1 MESEGGGGGGA
12 GGGGGGEG
20 TPRVARSTDSRP
32 LIAVRD
38 PTIPGGIALERSEG
52 HKKGKGVGAA
62 VALETLDIAEPGV
75 EPEEGAP
82 DAAKR
87 RQGATE
93 AVANIVNCIL
103 AAGAVGGAYALLN
116 TGVVTGVV
124 LYVLSAALMDASL
137 MLLVHVAAQ
146 VRIFDYQGLCA
157 RALGVFGY
165 VYTSAV
171 QWGQGYGCMVTYLM
185 VAADT
190 VESVLRMMLALAG
203 SSADGGLGAVL
214 TDRRAIVAAVLCVV
228 LPLCFLRNIS
238 SLAKTSYVSIASVVF
253 IAAAVMYKCAGG
265 VELDETQLEP
275 VPTHSIV
282 SGSILEGL
290 GIAAFSFVTHHES
303 LILYQG
309 LGDRSERNW
318 GSIVHY
324 SMTVACACL
333 LAIAI
338 PGYLTFYNTTTSNI
352 LNNYPNNDVF
362 MTLCRLLFGAT
373 MLLSY
378 PLEHFV
384 ARTVALDLL
393 RCPCCR
399 PHGTSSASGTDAATG
414 AGNQRLRYIVVT
426 LVLVLSSALIAM
438 FTRDLGAVLT
448 LTGGVCASSLAY
460 ILPAIMYLR
469 LVKTRDRT
477 RTALAITL
485 IVVGSILAL
494 GCPAWVVYRL
504 MFA

>member
-1 MESEGGGGGGA
+1 MEGEP
-12 GGGGGGEG
+12 GGGEG
-20 TPRVARSTDSRP
+20 SPRVGQERPSTDSRP

-38 PTIPGGIALERSEG
+38 PTIPGGIALERAEG
-52 HKKGKGVGAA
+52 KKATKA
-62 VALETLDIAEPGV
+62 VALAGMETLDVAEPGA
-75 EPEEGAP
+75 EAEEGAL
-82 DAAKR
+82 DAAAR
-87 RQGATE
+87 RRGATE

-137 MLLVHVAAQ
+137 KLLVHVAAR

-190 VESVLRMMLALAG
+190 VESVLRMVLALAG
-203 SSADGGLGAVL
+203 SSADGRLGAVL

-253 IAAAVMYKCAGG
+253 IAAAVMYKCAAG
-265 VELDETQLEP
+265 VELAEGQLEP

-338 PGYLTFYNTTTSNI
+338 PGYLTFYGTTTSNI
-352 LNNYPNNDVF
+352 LNNYPNDDVF

-399 PHGTSSASGTDAATG
+399 AHGTSSGSAAAAPA
-414 AGNQRLRYIVVT
+414 AGNPRLRYTVVT

-469 LVKTRDRT
+469 LVKARDRA

-485 IVVGSILAL
+485 IAVGSILAL

-504 MFA
+504 MRG

>member
-1 MESEGGGGGGA
+1 MSQER
-12 GGGGGGEG
+12 
-20 TPRVARSTDSRP
+20 PSTDSRP

-38 PTIPGGIALERSEG
+38 PTIPGGIALERAEG
-52 HKKGKGVGAA
+52 RGKKKGGAVPLA
-62 VALETLDIAEPGV
+62 VAGLEALDVAEPGAA
-75 EPEEGAP
+75 EEGAL
-82 DAAKR
+82 DAAAR
-87 RQGATE
+87 RRGATE

-124 LYVLSAALMDASL
+124 LYVASAALMDASL
-137 MLLVHVAAQ
+137 GLLVHVAAQ
-146 VRIFDYQGLCA
+146 TRIFDYQGLCA

-190 VESVLRMMLALAG
+190 VESVLRMVLALAG
-203 SSADGGLGAVL
+203 RGADAGLGAAL
-214 TDRRAIVAAVLCVV
+214 TDRRLIVAAVLVVV
-228 LPLCFLRNIS
+228 LPLCFLRNIG

-253 IAAAVMYKCAGG
+253 IAAAVMYKCAAG
-265 VELDETQLEP
+265 VELGEGQLEP
-275 VPTHSIV
+275 VPVHSIV

-318 GSIVHY
+318 ASIVHY

-338 PGYLTFYNTTTSNI
+338 PGYLTFYGTTTSNI

-399 PHGTSSASGTDAATG
+399 PHGASTSSSSGSSSSDSSR
-414 AGNQRLRYIVVT
+414 GNQRLRYIIVT

-469 LVKTRDRT
+469 LVKARDRR
-477 RTALAITL
+477 RTALSITL

-504 MFA
+504 MRG